1 MFAAILGSGEQ
12 VSQMFNADNAAHV
25 ILIILASYLIGSF
38 PTAYFVGKAKQVNI
52 FEVGSGN
59 MGGTNVARAVGKGW
73 AIFTGLVD
81 VAKGVLAVWLARDV
95 ILPEQIGVAT
105 SVSATCVVVGHNW
118 SLFAT
123 VLTASIK
130 GGKLRLI
137 VRGGKGAATAF
148 GAMLMIQPFQILVA
162 AAIAI
167 AIVVRTRY
175 VSLGVL
181 IGFAVANAW
190 LILLVGTEYQKPI
203 LLLYAVALSVMILL
217 RHRGNVQRLLAG
229 TERRWASK
237 LPSLFTTETQKK
249 LLRRRCSQRAVAIKD
264 RLHYLGAVPVPT
276 SYL

>member
-1 MFAAILGSGEQ
+1 MNH
-12 VSQMFNADNAAHV
+12 MFNADNAAQV
-25 ILIILASYLIGSF
+25 LLIIVSSYLIGSF
-38 PTAYFVGKAKQVNI
+38 PTAYFVGVARNVNI

-81 VAKGVLAVWLARDV
+81 VLKGIFAVWLARDLL
-95 ILPEQIGVAT
+95 LPEQIGVAT

-130 GGKLRLI
+130 EGKLKLI

-162 AAIAI
+162 ALIAAVVI
-167 AIVVRTRY
+167 ARTRY

-181 IGFAVANAW
+181 IGFAVANLW
-190 LILLVGTEYQKPI
+190 LILLVGTAYQKPI
-203 LLLYAVALSVMILL
+203 LLLYAAALTVMIPL
-217 RHRGNVQRLLAG
+217 RHWGNVQRLLAG
-229 TERRWASK
+229 TERR
-237 LPSLFTTETQKK
+237 LGE
-249 LLRRRCSQRAVAIKD
+249 RA
-264 RLHYLGAVPVPT
+264 T
-276 SYL
+276 

>member
-1 MFAAILGSGEQ
+1 MNEMI
-12 VSQMFNADNAAHV
+12 NADNAAQV
-25 ILIILASYLIGSF
+25 ILCIVTSYLIGSF
-38 PTAYFVGKAKQVNI
+38 PTAYFVGKAKKVNI

-81 VAKGVLAVWLARDV
+81 VSKGILAVWLARDF

-105 SVSATCVVVGHNW
+105 SISATSVVVGHNW

-130 GGKLRLI
+130 EGKLRLI

-148 GAMLMIQPFQILVA
+148 GAMMMIQPFQSLVA

-167 AIVVRTRY
+167 AIVSRTRY

-181 IGFAVANAW
+181 IGFAVANLW
-190 LILLVGTEYQKPI
+190 LLLLVGTEFQKPI
-203 LLLYAVALSVMILL
+203 LLLYAVALSVMLLL
-217 RHRGNVQRLLAG
+217 RHRSNVQRLLAG
-229 TERRWASK
+229 TERR
-237 LPSLFTTETQKK
+237 
-249 LLRRRCSQRAVAIKD
+249 
-264 RLHYLGAVPVPT
+264 LGEQV
-276 SYL
+276 SR